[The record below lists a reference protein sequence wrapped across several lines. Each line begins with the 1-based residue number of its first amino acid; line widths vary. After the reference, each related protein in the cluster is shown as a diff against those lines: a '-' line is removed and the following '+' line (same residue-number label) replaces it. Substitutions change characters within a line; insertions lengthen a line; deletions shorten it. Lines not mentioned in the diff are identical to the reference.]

1 MLAAAKAAVR
11 AATRAVADVPERAR
25 APRRDARARES
36 TRQTNGFEIGAKA
49 IRLDVRDA
57 PPRRATRLAT
67 ATTDDAPR
75 ARRPQG
81 EEAVNATIARR
92 RTRDDGARE
101 YFVRYGG
108 YHHPRR
114 VDEWVDGAA
123 LRPIDATEAREKRA
137 RANGAV
143 GDAGGG
149 KRRKAPAA
157 PRNETEA
164 KERKRLWKNEQSRL
178 SKRRMRERVLAE
190 MAKAGIAPKR
200 GGRPAGGVKTAAAT
214 AARASSNAAPRGAS
228 ARRGDG
234 ARAVAKRAAG
244 SAEVRGVA
252 TAQPSAAA
260 PELTEDERV
269 ARTIRVNVPMA
280 LRKALLRDYED
291 SRGTDPRAYVAP
303 RVTVANVLERFVAD
317 RADPARMKTSTQR
330 ATAARTRA
338 IVRGFEESFN
348 AALDASLLYKD
359 EWHNPVHARPSEA
372 YGATHLLRML
382 NRLSTM
388 FPPES
393 FADADAAVA
402 VEARANDL
410 LRFVAQRAEE
420 FGVVAPDA
428 PPAPGTPDN
437 VDA

>member
-1 MLAAAKAAVR
+1 MLAAAEAAVL
-11 AATRAVADVPERAR
+11 AATRAVPDVA
-25 APRRDARARES
+25 ARARPARTPRATS
-36 TRQTNGFEIGAKA
+36 KAISGFELGAKA
-49 IRLDVRDA
+49 IRLEG
-57 PPRRATRLAT
+57 
-67 ATTDDAPR
+67 DD
-75 ARRPQG
+75 
-81 EEAVNATIARR
+81 AVNATIVGARA
-92 RTRDDGARE
+92 RDDGRGE
-101 YFVRYGG
+101 YLVRYGG

-114 VDEWVDGAA
+114 DDEWVDAAA
-123 LRPIDATEAREKRA
+123 LRPLDATEAREKQKRA

-143 GDAGGG
+143 EQARGG

-157 PRNETEA
+157 TPNETEA
-164 KERKRLWKNEQSRL
+164 EARERRRLWKNEQSHV
-178 SKRRMRERVLAE
+178 SKRRMRERRLAE
-190 MAKAGIAPKR
+190 TAKASIAPKHR
-200 GGRPAGGVKTAAAT
+200 KEGRVGGAKTTAAT

-228 ARRGDG
+228 ARRGDD
-234 ARAVAKRAAG
+234 ARAVAKRAVG
-244 SAEVRGVA
+244 KSAEARGA
-252 TAQPSAAA
+252 AKAQPSAAD
-260 PELTEDERV
+260 PELTEEERV
-269 ARTIRVNVPMA
+269 ARTIRVNVPTA

-291 SRGTDPRAYVAP
+291 SRGVDPRAYVAP
-303 RVTVANVLERFVAD
+303 RVNVANILDRFVAD
-317 RADPARMKTSTQR
+317 RADPARTKTSTQR
-330 ATAARTRA
+330 VTAARTRA

-359 EWHNPVHARPSEA
+359 EWHNPVYARPSEA

-420 FGVVAPDA
+420 FGVVAPEA

>member
-157 PRNETEA
+157 PPNETEA
-164 KERKRLWKNEQSRL
+164 EARERRRLWKNEQSRV
-178 SKRRMRERVLAE
+178 SKRRMRERRFGGDGEGGHRAE
-190 MAKAGIAPKR
+190 AP
-200 GGRPAGGVKTAAAT
+200 GGRRAWEGRRRRRRRRRARARTRRREARARDAAT
-214 AARASSNAAPRGAS
+214 ARARSRS
-228 ARRGDG
+228 ARS
-234 ARAVAKRAAG
+234 G
-244 SAEVRGVA
+244 SAEARGAA

-317 RADPARMKTSTQR
+317 RADPARTKTSTQR
-330 ATAARTRA
+330 VDRRA
-338 IVRGFEESFN
+338 
-348 AALDASLLYKD
+348 
-359 EWHNPVHARPSEA
+359 HARHRS
-372 YGATHLLRML
+372 
-382 NRLSTM
+382 RL
-388 FPPES
+388 
-393 FADADAAVA
+393 
-402 VEARANDL
+402 
-410 LRFVAQRAEE
+410 
-420 FGVVAPDA
+420 
-428 PPAPGTPDN
+428 
-437 VDA
+437 